1 MMNKWF
7 QFRRRRDQDEFVEGI
22 HKAAAQGK
30 VTKVERFLALR
41 SEDLNA
47 QDFRYSLLRNKKGMF
62 LSVFPNV
69 IRTPLHWACE
79 HGHVKVVTLLLN
91 RGCEVDSRDE
101 QCRTPLML
109 AVIWGHYTCASLL
122 LTHNANPNLRD
133 IFQRTPLFYAA
144 GQDRT
149 SLIELL
155 LSYHVDIDASDQVE
169 INQLSF
175 QKISFDI
182 AIGKGQ
188 FFIFG
193 SSSIP

>member
-47 QDFRYSLLRNKKGMF
+47 QDFRY
-62 LSVFPNV
+62 
-69 IRTPLHWACE
+69 RTPLHWACE